1 MAEDQTFFRGR
12 GKLPD
17 GPGSESP
24 VSVPHQDTLV
34 EKPDCDQETWHVR
47 FRTFMSSEESDPV
60 QDLRRLREL
69 CHLWLRPDVHTKE
82 QMMDKLVL
90 EQFMICM
97 PLECQVLV
105 RETGVQSCKA
115 LEDML
120 RNKQKP
126 KMCVS
131 RNLGIGMGK
140 GEMGWDLQA
149 GG

>member
-1 MAEDQTFFRGR
+1 
-12 GKLPD
+12 
-17 GPGSESP
+17 
-24 VSVPHQDTLV
+24 
-34 EKPDCDQETWHVR
+34 
-47 FRTFMSSEESDPV
+47 
-60 QDLRRLREL
+60 
-69 CHLWLRPDVHTKE
+69 
-82 QMMDKLVL
+82 MDKLVL